1 MTNSLAPRRIRCAV
15 VTNVPAPYRL
25 PMWDILA
32 ASGQVDLH
40 VIYCAA
46 AHIDPS
52 QDGRNSNHGVHFLGG
67 RYHAFDTRFTHAD
80 LGVCKVLAEI
90 RPDVVITN
98 GFIPTFVFAFAW
110 AVLHRVPH
118 VTMTDGTLET
128 ERTLSWKHRLIR
140 RIVFAFTRSHLGA
153 CQGSVDLYRSY
164 GIPAHRIHVSPLCTD
179 NERFGALLPS
189 FGERKYDFLF
199 CGRYMDLKNPLMAI
213 RIARSA
219 AARLGRRVSLR
230 FVGKGELEPAM
241 RVLAAEVAVE
251 VDVSFA
257 GYLSQEA
264 LPREYAAARIFLFPT
279 SMDCWGVVVN
289 EACAAGVPCIVSP
302 HTGVAGEMVRDG
314 ESGFVCPLDDEA
326 LWIERCHRLLADEAH
341 WCHMSLAAR
350 RAVSGYTFEHAAKGV
365 LQALQQAVAS
375 PLAKVRAA

>member
-1 MTNSLAPRRIRCAV
+1 MMNSLAPRRIRCAV

-67 RYHAFDTRFTHAD
+67 RYKAFDTRFTHAD
-80 LGVCKVLAEI
+80 LGVCKVLSEV

-118 VTMTDGTLET
+118 ITMTDGTLET
-128 ERTLSWKHRLIR
+128 ESTLSWKHRLIR
-140 RIVFAFTRSHLGA
+140 RLVFAFTRSHLGA
-153 CQGSVDLYRSY
+153 CQGSVALYRSY
-164 GIPAHRIHVSPLCTD
+164 GIPASRIHVSALCAD
-179 NERFGALLPS
+179 NERFGASLPL
-189 FGERKYDFLF
+189 FGERTYDFLF

-213 RIARSA
+213 RMARDVA
-219 AARLGRRVSLR
+219 VRLGRRVSLR

-241 RVLAAEVAVE
+241 RAFAAEVAADVE
-251 VDVSFA
+251 VSFA

-264 LPREYAAARIFLFPT
+264 LPQAYAASRVFLFPT

-302 HTGVAGEMVRDG
+302 HTGVAGELIRDG
-314 ESGFVCPLDDEA
+314 ESGFVCPLNDEA
-326 LWIERCHRLLADEAH
+326 LWVERGCRLLADEAH
-341 WCHMSLAAR
+341 WRQMSQAAR
-350 RAVSGYTFEHAAKGV
+350 QAVSGYTFEHAAQGV
-365 LQALQQAVAS
+365 LKALQQAVGRS
-375 PLAKVRAA
+375 MVGGHAA

>member
-1 MTNSLAPRRIRCAV
+1 MTNALVPRRIRCAV

-25 PMWDILA
+25 PMWEILA

-40 VIYCAA
+40 VVYCAA

-67 RYHAFDTRFTHAD
+67 RYKAFDTRFTHAD

-118 VTMTDGTLET
+118 ITMTDGTLET
-128 ERTLSWKHRLIR
+128 ESKLSWKHRLIR

-153 CQGSVDLYRSY
+153 CQGSVELYRSY
-164 GIPAHRIHVSPLCTD
+164 GIPANRIHVSPLCAD
-179 NERFGALLPS
+179 NERFGASVLS
-189 FGERKYDFLF
+189 FGEREHDFLF

-213 RIARSA
+213 RMARSVA
-219 AARLGRRVSLR
+219 VRLGRRVSLR

-241 RVLAAEVAVE
+241 RALAAEVAPE
-251 VDVSFA
+251 VSVSFA
-257 GYLSQEA
+257 GYLPQEA
-264 LPREYAAARIFLFPT
+264 LPQEYASARVFLFPT

-302 HTGVAGEMVRDG
+302 HTGVAGEMIRDG
-314 ESGFVCPLDDEA
+314 DSGFVCPLNDEA
-326 LWIERCHRLLADEAH
+326 LWVERCCRLLADEAH
-341 WCHMSLAAR
+341 WRQMSQAAR
-350 RAVSGYTFEHAAKGV
+350 QAVSGYTFERAAQGV
-365 LQALQQAVAS
+365 LQSLQQAVGH
-375 PLAKVRAA
+375 PLSGGGAA

>member
-25 PMWDILA
+25 PMWEILA
-32 ASGQVDLH
+32 ASGHVDLH

-52 QDGRNSNHGVHFLGG
+52 QDGRNSNHAVHFLGG
-67 RYHAFDTRFTHAD
+67 RYRAFDTRFTHAD

-90 RPDVVITN
+90 GPDVVITN

-118 VTMTDGTLET
+118 ITMTDGTLET
-128 ERTLSWKHRLIR
+128 ESTLSWKHRLIR
-140 RIVFAFTRSHLGA
+140 RLVFAFTRAHLGA
-153 CQGSVDLYRSY
+153 CQGSVALYRSY
-164 GIPAHRIHVSPLCTD
+164 GIPASRIHVSPLCAD

-189 FGERKYDFLF
+189 FDERTYDFLF

-213 RIARSA
+213 RVARSVA
-219 AARLGRRVSLR
+219 VRLGRRVSLR

-241 RVLAAEVAVE
+241 HACASEVAADVE
-251 VDVSFA
+251 VSFA
-257 GYLSQEA
+257 GYLSQEV
-264 LPREYAAARIFLFPT
+264 LPQAYAASRVFLFPT

-302 HTGVAGEMVRDG
+302 HTGVADELIRDG
-314 ESGFVCPLDDEA
+314 DSGFVCPLNDES
-326 LWIERCHRLLADEAH
+326 LWVERGCRLLADEAH
-341 WCHMSLAAR
+341 WRQMSQAAR
-350 RAVSGYTFEHAAKGV
+350 QAVSGFTFEHAAQGV
-365 LQALQQAVAS
+365 LQALQQAVGHPRPEVHA
-375 PLAKVRAA
+375 V